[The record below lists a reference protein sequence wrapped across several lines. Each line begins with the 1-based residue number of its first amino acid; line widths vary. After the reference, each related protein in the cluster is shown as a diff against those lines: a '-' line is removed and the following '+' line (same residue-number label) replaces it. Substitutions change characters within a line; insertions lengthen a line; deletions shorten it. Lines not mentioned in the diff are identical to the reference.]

1 VARSESKHLTYFA
14 LMEGLEGEGC
24 VLCRLVLRA
33 LERYFDGL
41 VYEKVNDPNI
51 REILR
56 ASHGFCAAHGEMLR
70 QARSALGSAIIHRD
84 ILSSVARQLE
94 RETQPPKSPLGRLQA
109 ALYARQP
116 QEELYLRAERPCPA
130 CAHAR
135 RAERNYVNTLLDHW
149 DEDKLQAAFRRS
161 IGLCVPH
168 LRAVLGCATDPTT
181 FAAIKAVQLE
191 IWGKLVG
198 ELDEFIRKQD
208 YRFSHEPKGSERDS
222 WSRAIDLTSGLWQV
236 AGNSGG

>member
-14 LMEGLEGEGC
+14 LMERLEGEGC
-24 VLCRLVLRA
+24 VMCALVLRA

-41 VYEKVNDPNI
+41 VYEKVNDPSI
-51 REILR
+51 RETLR

-84 ILSSVARQLE
+84 ILNSVARQLE
-94 RETQPPKSPLGRLQA
+94 RETQPPKSPIHRLQA
-109 ALYARQP
+109 ALYARHP

-135 RAERNYVNTLLDHW
+135 RAEKNYVDTLLANW
-149 DEDKLQAAFRRS
+149 DEEKLQAVFRRS
-161 IGLCVPH
+161 SGLCVPH
-168 LRAVLGCATDPTT
+168 LRVVLGCATDPDM
-181 FAAIKAVQLE
+181 FEEIKAVQLE
-191 IWGKLVG
+191 IWGELIG

-208 YRFSHEPKGSERDS
+208 YRFSDEPKDSERDS
-222 WSRAIDLTSGLWQV
+222 WSKAIDLTSGRWQV
-236 AGNSGG
+236 AGG